1 MNDPTLNSVL
11 DPIYSEEDFAL
22 IDPKLVPHHIAIIMD
37 GNRRW
42 AKKYGHPFEVG
53 HWQGSERL
61 DCIVRAA
68 AELGIKVVTTYAFST
83 ENWGRPQEEVDML
96 MQILEAYLINKRERL
111 VKEGVR
117 LHAIGDLSKLPEGIV
132 DAMQDT
138 LEATEKCDKIDLV
151 IAVNYGGRDEICR
164 AVTKIVEKIETGAL
178 KKEDITRDLIADH
191 LDTAKWPD
199 PDLVIRTSGENRMSN
214 FLTWQAAYSE
224 ILVTDVLWPEFSD
237 TNLLQAVLE
246 FQKRN
251 RRFGE

>member
-1 MNDPTLNSVL
+1 MNEPSLNVSL
-11 DPIYSEEDFAL
+11 DPIYSEEDFAQ
-22 IDPKLVPHHIAIIMD
+22 IDPKLVPYHLAIIMD

-42 AKKYGHPFEVG
+42 AKQQDYPLEVG

-68 AELGIKVVTTYAFST
+68 TELGIKVVTTYAFST
-83 ENWGRPQEEVDML
+83 ENWRRSQEEVAML

-117 LHAIGDLSKLPEGIV
+117 LHAIGDLSKLPANIIE
-132 DAMQDT
+132 ALRET

-151 IAVNYGGRDEICR
+151 IAINYGGRDEICR
-164 AVTKIVEKIETGAL
+164 SFKKIAERIQAGEL
-178 KKEDITRDLIADH
+178 DPEDISEQLVTEH
-191 LDTAKWPD
+191 LDTAKWPE
-199 PDLVIRTSGENRMSN
+199 PDLVIRTSGESRMSN

-224 ILVTDVLWPEFSD
+224 IFVTNILWPEFSER
-237 TNLLQAVLE
+237 NLFEAILE